1 MSPRAAQAWR
11 GQSAPTSEAERLHV
25 VAAWTAANDNAPP
38 ARRSAAGR
46 AAHFVLSLLAVAL
59 FVAAVCAF
67 IGA

>member
-1 MSPRAAQAWR
+1 LSPRAAQAWR
-11 GQSAPTSEAERLHV
+11 GSAAPLPQAERLHV
-25 VAAWTAANDNAPP
+25 IATWTAANDNAPP